1 MKTQYITQIR
11 SKVLKIMYIFNGE
24 MGTLRPSLSA
34 GISTVPVRPLRKSLS
49 NAFEGSTLSSSLCLV
64 SSPQRDLSCKPER
77 IHVSKIQSFY

>member
-1 MKTQYITQIR
+1 
-11 SKVLKIMYIFNGE
+11 

-64 SSPQRDLSCKPER
+64 SSPQRDLSCKSER